1 MKKLGLFCLAILL
14 LAVCTGTSYATIVEF
29 DFPAS
34 MGTYSYTLND
44 FSLDITENL
53 WEIGSVGFTVSG
65 DLELDPIF
73 YITKAVENTTGIEWI
88 GYELTLDLLGDATF
102 TGIAASDVFTLG
114 SQSSYEIV
122 FEGPDSLPNGGTV
135 TFDLDI
141 LVPDSGPF
149 SFTLTQTPIL
159 IPEPTTIALLSAGM
173 LFLKRRSVSRE
184 RR

>member
-1 MKKLGLFCLAILL
+1 MKKLGLFCLAVLL
-14 LAVCTGTSYATIVEF
+14 VAMCAGTSYATIVEF
-29 DFPAS
+29 DFPES
-34 MGTYSYTLND
+34 MGTYSYELD
-44 FSLDITENL
+44 GFSLNVIENL
-53 WEIGSVGFTVSG
+53 WEAGSVGFTVSG

-102 TGIAASDVFTLG
+102 TGTAASDVFTLE

-122 FEGPDSLPNGGTV
+122 FERPDSLLNGETV

-141 LVPDSGPF
+141 HVPDSGPF

-159 IPEPTTIALLSAGM
+159 IPEPATIALLGIGM
-173 LFLKRRSVSRE
+173 LFLRRPLAFKG